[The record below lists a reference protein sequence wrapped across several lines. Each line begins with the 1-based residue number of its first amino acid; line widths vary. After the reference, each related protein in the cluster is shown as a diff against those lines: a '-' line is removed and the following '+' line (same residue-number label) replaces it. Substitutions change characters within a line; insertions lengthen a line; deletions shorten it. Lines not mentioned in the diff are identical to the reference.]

1 MNALEVLLEEH
12 IIIVN
17 IISVFN
23 KAKNN
28 LKNGK
33 SVPKETLL
41 KTLDMIINFADRC
54 HHGKEETVLFPLIK
68 ERNPKE
74 TSLITLLLEEHQKG
88 RVYVRKLGE
97 AINKNITNDIIENID
112 GYVALLTQHIKKENA
127 IFPKWINPLS
137 NKEKE
142 ELFAKFEEIE
152 EKVIGLGK
160 HQEYIQNIETLRK
173 SL

>member
-1 MNALEVLLEEH
+1 VNALEVLLEEH
-12 IIIVN
+12 IVIVN
-17 IISVFN
+17 VISVFN

-28 LKNGK
+28 LKNSK

-41 KTLDMIINFADRC
+41 KALDMIINFADKC
-54 HHGKEETVLFPLIK
+54 HHGKEENVLFPLIK
-68 ERNPKE
+68 ELDPRE

-88 RVYVRKLGE
+88 RMYVRNLGE
-97 AINKNITNDIIENID
+97 AINKNITNDVIENIE
-112 GYVALLTQHIKKENA
+112 GYATLLAQHIKKENA
-127 IFPKWINPLS
+127 VFPKWINPLS

-142 ELFAKFEEIE
+142 ELFERFEEIE

-160 HQEYIQNIETLRK
+160 HQEYMQNIEILRK

>member
-1 MNALEVLLEEH
+1 VNALEVLLEEH

-17 IISVFN
+17 AISVFN

-28 LKNGK
+28 IKNGK

-41 KTLDMIINFADRC
+41 KTLDIIINFADRC
-54 HHGKEETVLFPLIK
+54 HHGKEETVLFPYIK
-68 ERNPKE
+68 KRDPKE
-74 TSLITLLLEEHQKG
+74 TNLITLLLEEHQKG
-88 RVYVRKLGE
+88 REYVRNLGE
-97 AINKNITNDIIENID
+97 AINNNITNDIVINVD
-112 GYVALLTQHIKKENA
+112 GYVAILTQHIKKENA
-127 IFPKWINPLS
+127 VFPKWINPLS

-142 ELFAKFEEIE
+142 ELFERFEEIE